1 MTQLP
6 PDELAALPEHIEIG
20 TTVLELGNKKNVT
33 GLYRNWYIAQG
44 LNYECVDWN
53 GEDGAYNYDMRIPD
67 GWRQIAMDLNDGERF
82 QLVTNF
88 GFTEHVGET
97 YEEQIEC
104 WRNVHDLVAVDGVL
118 AICMPLM
125 PWWKG
130 HGRWM
135 PKEEWYRDFAELN
148 DYSIE
153 MMRVWDRVRPTCV
166 ARMIKRQESE
176 FRRPTGEI
184 PRSDV

>member
-1 MTQLP
+1 MTELP

-33 GLYRNWYIAQG
+33 GLYRNWYIEQG

-135 PKEEWYRDFAELN
+135 PDPGWYDSFASLN

-166 ARMIKRQESE
+166 ARMIKRQQSE
-176 FRRPTGEI
+176 FRRPTGAI
-184 PRSDV
+184 ARSD